1 MKPSRKFLS
10 SVIFFSMGANSLQAA
25 GILTLGGA
33 NNNITGSPTFSAVIL
48 GSDAAVSET
57 DVVNALNGN
66 PLVTVSNS
74 ADPGGAGINVISPVS
89 WLNSNT
95 LKLDARGGINVSA
108 ALTNI
113 IGGGSLRLIANNGGV
128 ALNGVVEISNALTV
142 QATAGITQDNSHI
155 LKAGGLATFNAGS
168 SNIVLSGPDNNFGS
182 LALTGNSVTIRESS
196 SSVLASVNAGSLDLT
211 SIGAITQTGAANV
224 TGLAKFNAG
233 ANAITL
239 TDAFNNFGTIGLT
252 GGVVTVTAQGDTDLG
267 AVSASSLTVNSGG
280 ALTNSGNVS
289 VTGAAVLNGT
299 SINLGGGA
307 GTASVGSLKFNTT
320 GLASFNLLSG
330 TSITGANTAGNFI
343 WNTNGTASLALGS
356 SITATTAEIQKGSIA
371 LSANN
376 QLVISGGLTL
386 QGGATLNLGAF
397 NNLVGTYNQNGAAT
411 LNGTGTLTATT
422 YNLNGGNVNANLG
435 TGTLNQI
442 ATTTF
447 LNGTS
452 AASAVNVNGGT
463 LTLGSSN
470 RLADIAAVTINGGRL
485 NLNDKSDTVG
495 TFALNTGILD
505 GSGTLTASTYD
516 LNGGAVNAN
525 LGTGILNQIGG
536 TTFLNG
542 ISSATAVNVN
552 GGILKLGADNRLAD
566 GAAVIVNNGTLD
578 LFTRNDTVSTFA
590 LNGGVLD
597 GSGTLTASTHTLNGG
612 KVNAN
617 LGGGILTQLTND
629 TLLKGTSASVDV
641 NINGGSLILGNHE
654 RLNNAAAVKIA
665 GGSLNLA
672 GYNETV
678 GTFSINTGTLDGTG
692 TLTAANYSL
701 KGGAINAN
709 LGAGVLTQ
717 SVNTTILRG
726 TSGAATVG
734 ITGGTLTLGN
744 SNVLSDTSAVT
755 LSGIGIL
762 DLTDSNDTVGTFTL
776 NGGTL
781 DGIGTLTAT
790 TYSLNGGAVNG
801 NLGTGTL
808 NQLSNITTLKGASGA
823 ATVNVNGGML
833 TLKESDRLSDSAAV
847 TVNNANLNLGI
858 YTDTVGAFT
867 LNSGTLSG
875 TGTLTAATY
884 NLNGGAVD
892 ANLGAGILNQLTNT
906 TTLKGTSGAAT
917 VNINGGNLT
926 LDGSD
931 RLSNSAA
938 VTVNNAILNLASFSD
953 TVGTFTLNLGS
964 LNGTGTL
971 TATTYNL
978 NGGTVRANLGNGTL
992 NQLSG
997 NTLLIGASG
1006 ASLVNINGGTLK
1018 LDAAD
1023 RLFNSSLVTVNTGT
1037 LDLVGF
1043 SDTVGIF
1050 VLNGGTLDGT
1060 GTLTA
1065 STYTLNGGTV
1075 NANLGLG
1082 TLSQIGHATLLKGT
1096 SAASTV
1102 NVNGGTLTLGG
1113 NDRLANGAAVTVE
1126 SATLDIDTYR
1136 DTVGAFTLNSG
1147 TLSGSGTLTAATYDL
1162 NGGTVN
1168 ANLGAGILTQL
1179 SNITTLNG
1187 TSSAATVNV
1196 NGGTL
1201 TLGGA
1206 DRLLDS
1212 AAVTIA
1218 SAGTLDLGGFT
1229 DTVGTF
1235 TLNGGQL
1242 DGTLTSLLTAATY
1255 DLNGGTVNANLGAGI
1270 LTQLSNLTTLNGASS
1285 AATVNVNGGTL
1296 MLGGADRLL
1305 DSAAV
1310 TIASAGTLDLGG
1322 FTDTVGIFTL
1332 NGGQLD
1338 GTLTSLLTAA
1348 TYDLNGGTVNA
1359 NLGAGILTQLSNP
1372 TTLNGT
1378 SSAATVNVNGG
1389 TLMLGGADRLLD
1401 SAAVTIASAGTL
1413 DLGGFP
1419 DTVGTFTLNGGQL
1432 DGTLTSLLTAATY
1445 DLNGGTVNANLG
1457 AGILTQLSNL
1467 TTLNGTSSAATVNVN
1482 GGTLMLGGADRLL
1495 DSAAVTIAS
1504 AATLDLGGFT
1514 DTVGIFTLNGGQ
1526 LDGTLTSL
1534 LTAGTYDLN
1543 GGTLNANLGA
1553 GILTQLSNL
1562 TTLNGTSSAA
1572 TVNVNGGTLTLGN
1585 PNRLLDSA
1593 VVTVNSATLN
1603 LQGHDDTVGT
1613 FALNSGT
1620 LDGTGTLT
1628 AATYTLNGGT
1638 VNANLGAGI
1647 VNQIGNSTLL
1657 NGSSSAATV
1666 NLNGGTL
1673 TLGANNRLANNAAVT
1688 VNSAI
1693 LDIATFT
1700 DSVGTFTLNNGTL
1713 NGTGL
1718 TPGTLTAAT
1727 YSLNGGTVNANL
1739 GAGILTQ
1746 LTNIT
1751 TLNGTSSAATVNVYG
1766 GAFTLGGDDR
1776 LANNAAVS
1784 VNSAILDIATFN
1796 DTVGTFTLNSGTLNG
1811 TGLNSGTLTA
1821 ATYDLNGGT
1830 VNANLGAGILTQLT
1844 NLTTLNGT
1852 SSAATV
1858 NVNGGTLTLG
1868 ESDRLANNAAV
1879 TVNANAF
1886 LNLATFNDT
1895 VGAFTLNS
1903 GTLSGTGTLTAA
1915 TYSLNGGT
1923 VDADLGTGILT
1934 QLSNSTLLKGTSSA
1948 ATVNVNGGTLTLGF
1962 ADRLSDSAAVTVN
1975 NATLNIGSVGDTVGA
1990 FTLNGGILA
1999 GGGTLT
2005 AATYD
2010 LNGGKVDANLG
2021 NGILTQLSNTTALN
2035 GISTA
2040 ATVNVNGGT
2049 LALGGANR
2057 LADTAAV
2064 TIAST
2069 GTLDLGGFSD
2079 TVGTFTLNGGL
2090 LDGTG
2095 TLTAASYDLSGG
2107 MVNANLGA
2115 GILTQLSNL
2124 TTLKGTSSAATVNVN
2139 GGTLTLGASNR
2150 LLDTAAV
2157 TVAGTLDL
2165 GDFSDTVGSFTLN
2178 DGQLDGTVTSILTAA
2193 TYDLNGGTVNA
2204 NLGAGVLTQL
2214 SNITTLNGT
2223 SSAATVNVNG
2233 GSLTLGA
2240 SDRLF
2245 DGAAVTVNTAILD
2258 LGTFSDTV
2266 GTFTLNGGTLNGSG
2280 TLTGT
2285 TYDLNG
2291 GTVNA
2296 NLGAGIL
2303 TQLTNTTTL
2312 NGTSAA
2318 ATVNVNGGTLTLGAS
2333 DRLFDTAAV
2342 TVNTAN
2348 LNIGTFSDTVGTLTL
2363 NSGTLDG
2370 TGTLTAVTCSLNG
2383 GTVNAN
2389 LGTGT
2394 LTQLTNT
2401 THLNGTSAASI
2412 VNVNGGTLILGASD
2426 RLSDTAD
2433 VTVQNG
2439 TLDIG
2444 NFNDAVGS
2452 FTLISGILT
2461 GTGNITATSYN
2472 LSGSTINTD
2481 LGGGT
2486 LNQIANN
2493 TLLNGTSAATS
2504 VNVNGGTLTLGASE
2518 RLSDS
2523 AALTV
2528 NSGTFNLVN
2537 FNETANTFALNG
2549 GLLNGTGTLTA
2560 ATYDLSGGTLNAN
2573 LGDGILTQLATT
2585 TTLNGTSS
2593 ASTVNVNGGTLSLGA
2608 SDRLANNADV
2618 TLNNGA
2624 LNICR
2629 FSDTVGSF
2637 ALNSGSLNGSGLL
2650 IASTY
2655 DLNGGAVNA
2664 NLGAGTLNQIGNTT
2678 TLSGTSGSLDVNI
2691 IGGTLAL
2698 GGSDR
2703 LANNA
2708 TVTVENTAA
2717 LDMKVSNDV
2726 VENFILNGGSLN
2738 GVGTLTAT
2746 IYNLNGGTINAKLG
2760 TGILNQLSNTTL
2772 LNSTA
2777 AVTEVNI
2784 DAGTL
2789 ALGAS
2794 ARLSVRAAV
2803 SLNSGTLDLGAF
2815 SDTVGSFA
2823 LNGGILNGTGTLTAA
2838 TYSLY
2843 GGDVN
2848 AKLGTGV
2855 MTQFSGTTTLDG
2867 TASADIV
2874 NVNGGTLALGA
2885 SDLLADQAKLRVSG
2899 GTLDIANFS
2908 DTVGDFYLNGGNL
2921 NGSGTLSA
2929 TSYKLFGGT
2938 VNANL
2943 GRGTLTQSSGITTLN
2958 GSSQAPV
2965 VNILGGTLALGASER
2980 LSESSTVRV
2989 RGSTL
2994 DLGTFDDKVNNFS
3007 LIDGTLSGSGTLT
3020 ASSYFLKGCT
3030 VGANL
3035 GQGLLQQL
3043 EGKTNLDGSSAASR
3057 VKITAGT
3064 LALGASDRLADNA
3077 KVRVQDDGVLSTGK
3091 FNDLVRIYIQNGSG
3105 KLAGDGDLTVSNF
3118 AKLKGGT
3125 ISGNLFGDTTTQG
3138 SVKITGMVG
3147 GGDLRIDSGDLT
3159 LAGTAQSNT
3168 LVNRKAT
3175 LMGTGTIDGNLKA
3188 FGTLGVDAIGKDLT
3202 VTGNLK
3208 NKGTVTLSLKN
3219 MNKFESINAGSVE
3232 FGGKLVV
3239 VNTGSGLEKGQ
3250 QVKLFD
3256 AGSYANEFKSVV
3268 AIGFNN
3274 EVYFDEETGN
3284 LVGLGE
3290 GSTRPK
3296 DKIVAR
3302 PAKASASIAAP
3313 SADSPAPTKKAVMK
3327 VAAMPVV
3334 EKTVV
3339 SSSTSSVSEKRS
3351 LKALG
3356 AIPVSAPAPA
3366 PVTNRTSPEVYR
3378 GLADYTEQSLRA
3390 HVREAMEGAPVSR
3403 TGETQAFATTS
3414 FNSSGVDGSATNAGY
3429 DIDSVS
3435 VTVGAR
3441 HNFDD
3446 RAQIG
3451 GLLGYNDGSIDGNL
3465 IDTDAS
3471 GFVFGAF
3478 GRYILDQASKTKLVA
3493 SATYGVYDY
3502 DATRHSAGGD
3512 VHANGIG
3519 SDAIELTLGMSTV
3532 AYQKDGFRAIP
3543 SAMFCYM
3550 SGSVDGFNES
3560 GSGAG
3565 LSVGSQD
3572 ISSPLL
3578 ELGVDFDYV
3587 VQPKLTLVGHVGY
3600 TFDLDSSNESV
3611 SARSTAPGS
3620 LPSSV
3625 NAPGIDNDAFVLGA
3639 GAYYDINDSLRAGL
3653 TYRGEF
3659 RSSGSDSAQSIGIGA
3674 SLAF

>member
-1229 DTVGTF
+1229 
-1235 TLNGGQL
+1235 
-1242 DGTLTSLLTAATY
+1242 
-1255 DLNGGTVNANLGAGI
+1255 
-1270 LTQLSNLTTLNGASS
+1270 
-1285 AATVNVNGGTL
+1285 
-1296 MLGGADRLL
+1296 
-1305 DSAAV
+1305 
-1310 TIASAGTLDLGG
+1310 
-1322 FTDTVGIFTL
+1322 
-1332 NGGQLD
+1332 
-1338 GTLTSLLTAA
+1338 
-1348 TYDLNGGTVNA
+1348 
-1359 NLGAGILTQLSNP
+1359 
-1372 TTLNGT
+1372 
-1378 SSAATVNVNGG
+1378 
-1389 TLMLGGADRLLD
+1389 
-1401 SAAVTIASAGTL
+1401 
-1413 DLGGFP
+1413 